1 MTQVRKIDPEDERCR
16 HYYLVDANFLAN
28 KHIPASRISNSV
40 DRDRVVACQE
50 WWHQIDAQLASDHAR
65 VYVPDICIAEA
76 FKVLAK
82 KYYSE
87 RVFASARSYHYA
99 KSKLSKDIRTNSRD
113 LQSHARKVKY
123 HDISTNR
130 DIVIGV
136 DRFFETFMKHGH
148 KVQIG
153 DLIFA
158 ATAKYLMDFY
168 DIAKDYLHIVTLDRP
183 LRRGIAKMNFLPRA
197 YDPTERAHRAHRIFD
212 CD

>member
-1 MTQVRKIDPEDERCR
+1 MTQVRKINPEDEWCR

-28 KHIPASRISNSV
+28 KHIPATRVSGPI

-50 WWHQIDAQLASDHAR
+50 WWRQIDSQLANNHAR
-65 VYVPDICIAEA
+65 VFVPDICIAEA

-87 RVFASARSYHYA
+87 GVFASYKSYYYA
-99 KSKLSKDIRTNSRD
+99 KSKLSKDIRTNSKD

-136 DRFFETFMKHGH
+136 DRFFESFMKHRCN
-148 KVQIG
+148 VQIG

-168 DIAKDYLHIVTLDRP
+168 DISKDYLHIVTQ
-183 LRRGIAKMNFLPRA
+183 
-197 YDPTERAHRAHRIFD
+197 
-212 CD
+212 